1 MAKYLVEAS
10 YSADGL
16 KGLMKDKGSGR
27 LAAVKKAVSSV
38 GGKLECMYFAFGK
51 NDAVLI
57 VDMPDNAA
65 AAAMAIRTSASGL
78 ARTKV
83 TPLLTAGEI
92 DQAVEK
98 EVNYKAPG
106 Q

>member
-38 GGKLECMYFAFGK
+38 GGKLECMYF
-51 NDAVLI
+51 
-57 VDMPDNAA
+57 MSH
-65 AAAMAIRTSASGL
+65 MSR
-78 ARTKV
+78 
-83 TPLLTAGEI
+83 E
-92 DQAVEK
+92 
-98 EVNYKAPG
+98 
-106 Q
+106 